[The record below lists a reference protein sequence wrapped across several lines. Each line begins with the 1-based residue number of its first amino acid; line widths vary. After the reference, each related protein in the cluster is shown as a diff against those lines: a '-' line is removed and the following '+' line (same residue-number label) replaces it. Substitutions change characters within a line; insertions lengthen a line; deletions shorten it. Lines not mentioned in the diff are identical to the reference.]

1 MRKRKTQ
8 RNIPYNLGGYFPRRA
23 LLICGLSLGMSWIV
37 EAVQAEVSGNS
48 DLSVLSAQQ
57 NRSISGKVVDE
68 NGEVLIGVSK
78 ECTNNHANSMPKFG
92 KYFLINKIN

>member
-57 NRSISGKVVDE
+57 NRSQRPLHSTAALSTI
-68 NGEVLIGVSK
+68 L
-78 ECTNNHANSMPKFG
+78 
-92 KYFLINKIN
+92 LR